1 MAVRSIAGTRKVV
14 ATIKTERRKRIAESK
29 YLYVMLS
36 LPILYFILFKY
47 GPMFGLLIGFQD
59 YNFVKGVFHS
69 EWVGLRH
76 FREFL
81 SDPYFWRLVK
91 NTVLLN
97 VYMLLFYFP
106 TPIILALILNE
117 VKLKW
122 FKKLSQTVSYLPHF
136 LSTVVICGMVVNFS
150 PTMGWSTACC
160 LNLASNR
167 SLF

>member
-14 ATIKTERRKRIAESK
+14 AAIKTERRKRIAESK

-91 NTVLLN
+91 TRWFSMCICS
-97 VYMLLFYFP
+97 YFISPPRLF
-106 TPIILALILNE
+106 
-117 VKLKW
+117 W
-122 FKKLSQTVSYLPHF
+122 H
-136 LSTVVICGMVVNFS
+136 
-150 PTMGWSTACC
+150 
-160 LNLASNR
+160 
-167 SLF
+167 